1 MFEGISGALQLAV
14 IDMILVFIILGGLAL
29 VMVLLKNVV
38 SAKPIKLSKEVKKI
52 TPEVKTASNV
62 QTKEMETELIAVIT
76 AAVASCLVSPGREFK
91 IVNIKKYRPL
101 ITTPWS
107 AIGRQEAMLG
117 RNIKY

>member
-1 MFEGISGALQLAV
+1 MFEGISGAFQLAV
-14 IDMILVFIILGGLAL
+14 IDMILVFVILGGLAL

-38 SAKPIKLSKEVKKI
+38 SVKAVKLPKEVKKI
-52 TPEVKTASNV
+52 TPEVNIASNV
-62 QTKEMETELIAVIT
+62 QAKEMETELIAVIT
-76 AAVASCLVSPGREFK
+76 ASVASCLASPGREFK